1 MTGSAKPGM
10 LIPGFCF
17 AQSRLRSFPLRP
29 HWTGHAVKRAID
41 ELGDQKPRRIDRAG
55 HDGAS
60 RRHALE
66 AGFAVIRLVADQE
79 DELVALRRR
88 FLQRPLDQGL
98 ADAALAE
105 RRLDR
110 QRPEQQRLGFADA
123 NRRQPHRADQQRA
136 GARGKRHVEPVR
148 HLLAQAIRGLGVA
161 AGPERA
167 LVQAVDRRRVLGGLG
182 QDGERQIVH
191 RAAPSI
197 WIVRGPAAA
206 PPPLHRPA
214 LSPAG
219 GMTKLGLAAAEIVMG
234 LLVDGVW
241 QEDVSRTTNGR
252 FVRPNTAYHNYVTP
266 DGSPGPNGKGGFAA
280 EAGRYH
286 LYISLACPWANRTL
300 IFRSLKALDNVI
312 SVSLADPLYGKTG
325 WEFGGERGGTPDS
338 ANGKQTLAEVYLLAD
353 PHYTGR
359 VSVPVLWD
367 KKQRT
372 IVNNESSEIIRM
384 LNSAFEAFTNVHT
397 DYYPAELR
405 GEIDR
410 INDIV
415 YPTVNNGVYRAGFAT
430 SQDAYEEAARGVFAT
445 FDQLEERLSR
455 QRYLAGKTITE
466 ADWRL
471 FTTLI
476 RFDAVYYSH
485 FKCNLR
491 RVADYPNLSNY
502 LRDLYQV
509 PGIAETV
516 SIEQIKRHYYGSQR
530 QVNPTGIV
538 PIGPLL
544 DFTLPHD
551 RGRFP

>member
-1 MTGSAKPGM
+1 
-10 LIPGFCF
+10 
-17 AQSRLRSFPLRP
+17 
-29 HWTGHAVKRAID
+29 
-41 ELGDQKPRRIDRAG
+41 
-55 HDGAS
+55 
-60 RRHALE
+60 
-66 AGFAVIRLVADQE
+66 
-79 DELVALRRR
+79 
-88 FLQRPLDQGL
+88 
-98 ADAALAE
+98 
-105 RRLDR
+105 
-110 QRPEQQRLGFADA
+110 
-123 NRRQPHRADQQRA
+123 
-136 GARGKRHVEPVR
+136 
-148 HLLAQAIRGLGVA
+148 
-161 AGPERA
+161 
-167 LVQAVDRRRVLGGLG
+167 
-182 QDGERQIVH
+182 
-191 RAAPSI
+191 
-197 WIVRGPAAA
+197 
-206 PPPLHRPA
+206 
-214 LSPAG
+214 
-219 GMTKLGLAAAEIVMG
+219 MG

-241 QEDVSRTTNGR
+241 QEDVSRTSNGR
-252 FVRPNTAYHNYVTP
+252 FIRPGTVYHNFVTP
-266 DGSPGPNGKGGFAA
+266 DGSPGPSGQGGFAA

-286 LYISLACPWANRTL
+286 LYISLACPWAHRTL

-312 SVSLADPLYGKTG
+312 SVSLTAPLYGKTG
-325 WEFGGERGGTPDS
+325 WEFGTARGGTPDT
-338 ANGKQTLAEVYLLAD
+338 ANGKDTLAEVYLLAD
-353 PHYTGR
+353 PQYTGR

-367 KKQRT
+367 KKRRT

-430 SQDAYEEAARGVFAT
+430 SQDAYEEAARGIFAT

-455 QRYLAGKTITE
+455 QRYLAGGQITE

-471 FTTLI
+471 FTTLV

-509 PGIAETV
+509 PGVAETV
-516 SIEQIKRHYYGSQR
+516 SLEQIKRHYYGSQR

-551 RGRFP
+551 RGRFA